1 MPLGT
6 GIRVRAVPNSNAN
19 GAYRFDWL
27 SGGTPLL
34 VQGLAG
40 GILTLQAG
48 TVLPPSL
55 TVALDQG
62 LKPLIQ
68 VASRSLGSANLPDL
82 GRPGYSTSNSQ
93 MVQVSGYTNG
103 PSPTLVL
110 LGVPAAFIGPVN
122 GDPIYP
128 GAPWVTTIAN
138 ALLGYVDGL
147 GTSRLSGNGDS
158 NDPWEDTLTVFRA
171 GQVAL
176 NVTDAQ
182 GARYLSSI
190 LATVGVTFGPT
201 NTLSGSAADV
211 QASDD
216 EIRGPQLL
224 YAANIIVSD

>member
-1 MPLGT
+1 
-6 GIRVRAVPNSNAN
+6 
-19 GAYRFDWL
+19 
-27 SGGTPLL
+27 
-34 VQGLAG
+34 
-40 GILTLQAG
+40 
-48 TVLPPSL
+48 
-55 TVALDQG
+55 
-62 LKPLIQ
+62 
-68 VASRSLGSANLPDL
+68 
-82 GRPGYSTSNSQ
+82 
-93 MVQVSGYTNG
+93 
-103 PSPTLVL
+103 
-110 LGVPAAFIGPVN
+110 
-122 GDPIYP
+122 
-128 GAPWVTTIAN
+128 
-138 ALLGYVDGL
+138 VDGL

-201 NTLSGSAADV
+201 NTLGGSAADV